1 MVYKDKK
8 VGTKPFW
15 YIVHVFALS
24 LVSCSQI
31 GLSFSNEDKIS
42 LAKIIY
48 VTTYSITLVLI
59 CVIVWSQA
67 TEPEQTKFYLLHY
80 DDGRVELKIEN
91 ESAL

>member
-24 LVSCSQI
+24 LVSCSQVAL
-31 GLSFSNEDKIS
+31 GFTNNSPLVNM
-42 LAKIIY
+42 IY

-67 TEPEQTKFYLLHY
+67 TEP
-80 DDGRVELKIEN
+80 
-91 ESAL
+91 